1 MTIQDLRLLSGLSA
15 PDMERL
21 HVERRDFSAGVNSR
35 MHPSHIAEN
44 QASVLYNVDIST
56 PGQRKKRRGITLIE
70 DLGNDAGL
78 CAFGFEPDGG
88 TNELL
93 VVHGTKLEGYVG
105 SGTFTEHDTGFTTG
119 LDTQIIKV
127 WKSGGDG
134 SVAMIQNGIDNAHEM
149 TQAHVVTD
157 LTGDNDDPPKSLAN
171 AFFRGRWWILKDNE
185 LFFSNAYPSA
195 YAGAFDQATDVFKIP
210 VGAERAVIGLRDI
223 GLVCIGKDEIWGINP
238 TVIPAATDKAE
249 KLLEIGC
256 VARKTAITV
265 GDDIMF
271 LAPDGVRGIFRTVQ
285 DKLQLGQ
292 SFPLSYLLKDEFDD
306 INWAYASKATSV
318 YFQGRYL
325 IALPSGS
332 STYNDVVWVYY
343 PATKSWTVIT
353 GWNVADWAKI
363 TFSGEEK
370 LYYIDSADGKVYQAL
385 YGYDDN
391 STAIDYHE
399 EGREEDLGMPLN
411 YKSGGELVVT
421 AQSSGDYDLTVYAS
435 VDGGDYTEL
444 GTMNLSS
451 GDSPT
456 LPVSLPFYLAGSRA
470 LSKSFRL
477 DALGRWK
484 TIRPKIRHN
493 DTNASDEIIV
503 LETSIVTFLEEYR

>member
-1 MTIQDLRLLSGLSA
+1 MSRHTMRLLSGLSA
-15 PDMERL
+15 PDAKRL
-21 HVERRDFSAGVNSR
+21 PIVRRDYSGGVNSR
-35 MHPSHIAEN
+35 MHPSHIEEN
-44 QASVLYNVDIST
+44 QASALYNVDIST

-70 DLGNDAGL
+70 DIGNDAGL
-78 CAFGFEPDGG
+78 CGFGFEPDGG

-134 SVAMIQNGIDNAHEM
+134 SVAMVQNGTNNAHEM

-157 LTGDNDDPPKSLAN
+157 LTADSDDPPKSLAN
-171 AFFRGRWWILKDNE
+171 AFFRGRWWVLKDNS
-185 LFFSNAYPSA
+185 LYYSDAYPTS
-195 YAGAFDQATDVFKIP
+195 YAGAFDQSTEVFKIP
-210 VGAERAVIGLRDI
+210 VGEERAIIGVRDI

-249 KLLEIGC
+249 KLLEMGC
-256 VARKTAITV
+256 IARKTAIPV

-292 SFPLSYLLKDEFDD
+292 SFPLSHLLKTEFDD
-306 INWAYASKATSV
+306 INWAYASKATAI
-318 YFQGRYL
+318 YFDNRYF

-343 PATKSWTVIT
+343 PAMKSWTVIT
-353 GWNVADWAKI
+353 GWTVADWAKI
-363 TFSGEEK
+363 TFSGEER
-370 LYYIDSADGKVYQAL
+370 LHYIDSTDGKVYRAL

-399 EGREEDLGMPLN
+399 EGREEDMGMPLN
-411 YKSGGELVVT
+411 YKAGGDLLVT

-444 GTMNLSS
+444 GTMNLSA

-456 LPVSLPFYLAGSRA
+456 LPVTLPFNLAGTRA
-470 LSKSFRL
+470 LSKQF
-477 DALGRWK
+477 ALGSLGQWK
-484 TIRPKIRHN
+484 TIRVKVRHN
-493 DTNASDEIIV
+493 DTNASDEIII